1 MSLALQ
7 SLVFNLTHCTAGDV
21 TSCNVTCTDVA
32 SGVVEVDCAQ
42 DGGVFAFSG
51 CRANCA
57 ALPAYNVATNPG
69 GVVGAAEVT
78 CAQGSSILHGS
89 VCSPVCKQD
98 TWVNLPVFPMSMLSL
113 VSSESYPVLPP
124 CLQSCKKSEDFMSDV
139 TSLLCNDS
147 AFVPSTFSC
156 GAACAP
162 PDGGPLVSWLV
173 DFAIL
178 KLSTTNLNGFESNTS
193 PEFEWRSIE
202 FPNQVAKSTAHT
214 ALESNSGASMIA
226 QGHYTTVRRIGFAT
240 GVASVS
246 CEMWTRPGTQ
256 DQTSGVW
263 KALANLGLKIAEISD
278 VNPTRHAKPAQWWW

>member
-21 TSCNVTCTDVA
+21 TSCNVTCTNVA
-32 SGVVEVDCAQ
+32 SGVAEVDCAQ

-98 TWVNLPVFPMSMLSL
+98 
-113 VSSESYPVLPP
+113 
-124 CLQSCKKSEDFMSDV
+124 FMSDV

-162 PDGGPLVSWLV
+162 PDGGPL
-173 DFAIL
+173 A
-178 KLSTTNLNGFESNTS
+178 TTPPCEELDLQQV
-193 PEFEWRSIE
+193 WRLCHARCE
-202 FPNQVAKSTAHT
+202 
-214 ALESNSGASMIA
+214 
-226 QGHYTTVRRIGFAT
+226 QGSRPRWRFAT
-240 GVASVS
+240 DPVS
-246 CEMWTRPGTQ
+246 CINAVNLAELLHGIVSIGP
-256 DQTSGVW
+256 
-263 KALANLGLKIAEISD
+263 ALHCLLI
-278 VNPTRHAKPAQWWW
+278 V